1 MGVFHITIDVGSL
14 AGTWFG
20 PVSALVDTGASHTVV
35 PTEVLE
41 GLGIQPV
48 ERLPFEL
55 ADGKMVEHDI
65 GEGRVRINGRERN
78 TLLVFGDSGS
88 RVLLGASTLELLNL
102 GVDPV
107 SQRLIPV
114 PGLLMM
120 DAKRETVSW
129 LGTVKR

>member
-1 MGVFHITIDVGSL
+1 MGVFQITIEVGSL
-14 AGTWFG
+14 AGTWSG
-20 PVSALVDTGASHTVV
+20 PVSALVDTGASHTVA
-35 PTEVLE
+35 PRAVLE
-41 GLGIQPV
+41 GLGVEAV

-55 ADGKMVEHDI
+55 ADGSLVEHDM

-88 RVLLGASTLELLNL
+88 RVLLGASTLDVLNL

-120 DAKRETVSW
+120 DAKRETVSC